1 MKIKLEK
8 KNIFFLGDFEKS
20 AKIHIKKSF
29 SNIFITLTD
38 LNDKVIICYSSGS
51 SMAIVSKK
59 QKASPY
65 AVEAI
70 VKKLLLYL
78 RLYNIKNL
86 QIILKLKVS
95 SHVFFLIKELN
106 FYGFTISNIF
116 EKKSIPHNGVRSRKA
131 PRK

>member
-1 MKIKLEK
+1 MKLERK
-8 KNIFFLGDFEKS
+8 ELFFLGNAEKS

-38 LNDKVIICYSSGS
+38 LHDKVIICYSSGS
-51 SMAIVSKK
+51 SMEIVSKR
-59 QKASPY
+59 QKSSPY
-65 AVEAI
+65 AVESI
-70 VKKLLLYL
+70 VKKLLFYL
-78 RLYNIKNL
+78 RLYKIKSL

-106 FYGFTISNIF
+106 FYGFTISSIF
-116 EKKSIPHNGVRSRKA
+116 EKKCLPHNGVRSRKL

>member
-1 MKIKLEK
+1 MKIKLAK
-8 KNIFFLGDFEKS
+8 KKTFFLGDFEKS

-38 LNDKVIICYSSGS
+38 LQDKVIICYSSGS
-51 SMAIVSKK
+51 AMAAASKK
-59 QKASPY
+59 QKTSPY

-78 RLYNIKNL
+78 RLYNIKSL
-86 QIILKLKVS
+86 QIILRLRVS
-95 SHVFFLIKELN
+95 SHVYFLIKELN
-106 FYGFTISNIF
+106 FYGFTISNIL
-116 EKKSIPHNGVRSRKA
+116 ERKRLPHNGVRSRKA